1 MQEAAVNAL
10 EKMEASLKDHNYGG
24 VIAIDQD
31 GNLGTAFK
39 IKQMV
44 WGSKK
49 DGNLEVYMDDT
60 K

>member
-1 MQEAAVNAL
+1 M
-10 EKMEASLKDHNYGG
+10 KASLKDHNYGG

-31 GNLGTAFK
+31 GNLGTAFT

-49 DGNLEVYMDDT
+49 DGKRKVYYARLDDT
-60 K
+60 G